1 MFSAFGK
8 RNIGNFRGSHL
19 IGKNMY
25 CERTAMHNSHYF
37 VIYIW
42 SAVISHV
49 ALYREITTMHAERN
63 LRTAN
68 LWHLCRKRNSQQIIC
83 LKPHEHFLVHE
94 GVGLLR
100 KPIELIFS

>member
-25 CERTAMHNSHYF
+25 CERTAIHNSHYF

-49 ALYREITTMHAERN
+49 ALYREITNMHAAARKKFEDSKFVAFMPQEKFTTNN
-63 LRTAN
+63 LFKT
-68 LWHLCRKRNSQQIIC
+68 S
-83 LKPHEHFLVHE
+83 
-94 GVGLLR
+94 
-100 KPIELIFS
+100 

>member
-1 MFSAFGK
+1 MSE
-8 RNIGNFRGSHL
+8 L
-19 IGKNMY
+19 
-25 CERTAMHNSHYF
+25 TAINNSHYF

-68 LWHLCRKRNSQQIIC
+68 LWHLCRKRNSQQIVC
-83 LKPHEHFLVHE
+83 LKPHEHFLVLE
-94 GVGLLR
+94 GVSLLQ
-100 KPIELIFS
+100 KPIELIFAGKKNIFFMNKRKTFEI